1 MNGMAHGR
9 ADSAVAGG
17 SMSLLTQLTEQAIDD
32 DYAIASKRHA
42 TDATGREPHLAL
54 VVLVVFGALL
64 ATAALQAARSAP
76 MVAQERSAMI
86 DQINQRSAALTAA
99 QSLSARLGRQISAAQ
114 AELTGLRTRQQALL
128 QRVHQLGVE
137 TGAVGLAGPG
147 VKIVANDAT
156 GGDSRHQGQ
165 VLDVDLASLVNGLWS
180 AGAQAIAINGH
191 RLSALSAIRGAG
203 HAITVDYSSLN
214 PPYVV
219 VAIGNPDTLPAR
231 FLDSSGGQ
239 AWLSL
244 KANFGLRFSVTSEP
258 KVRVPPDPQLM
269 LCCAHARP
277 ARP

>member
-1 MNGMAHGR
+1 MA
-9 ADSAVAGG
+9 AA

-32 DYAIASKRHA
+32 DYAIASRRHA
-42 TDATGREPHLAL
+42 TETTAREPRLAL
-54 VVLVVFGALL
+54 AVLVVFGALL
-64 ATAALQAARSAP
+64 ATAAMQAARSAP
-76 MVAQERSAMI
+76 LVAQERSAMI

-99 QSLSARLGRQISAAQ
+99 QSVAVRLGRQISAAQ
-114 AELTGLRTRQQALL
+114 AGLPGLRSRQQALL

-137 TGAVGLAGPG
+137 TGALGLAGPG
-147 VKIVANDAT
+147 VKIVADNAI
-156 GGDSRHQGQ
+156 GGGSRHQGQ

-203 HAITVDYSSLN
+203 QAITVDYSSLT

-219 VAIGNPDTLPAR
+219 VAIGDPDTLPAR

-244 KANFGLRFSVTSEP
+244 KANFGLRFTVTSEP
-258 KVRVPPDPQLM
+258 RVRVPPDPQLL
-269 LCCAHARP
+269 LCCASARP